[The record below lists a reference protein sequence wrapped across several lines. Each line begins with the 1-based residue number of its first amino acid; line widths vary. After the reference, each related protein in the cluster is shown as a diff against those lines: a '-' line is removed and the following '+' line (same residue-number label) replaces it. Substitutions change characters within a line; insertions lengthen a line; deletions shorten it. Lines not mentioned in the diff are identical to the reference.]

1 MELGKAKLLRTGL
14 NALYQAIHP
23 VFGIVWTDGKQVAL
37 TTLHFHNGELKLGDS
52 SVIGQFEHV
61 HGLHWG
67 PGCATDTP
75 ALLAVQHKKHV
86 TVWQLSYNISERKKF
101 LVSQTCEIG
110 EPFPMLPQGCVWHP
124 KKDILAVLTKRDASI
139 LHAVRSDN
147 SRVKADIKGSGLIHC
162 ACWTKEGNRLVVAI
176 GSALHSYIWDDARKA
191 LNACFFCPIFDV
203 GGYICAIEA
212 TSGFQIA
219 VATELPLDKICGLNA
234 GITFDVP
241 SATETGSLTS
251 QSTVAFGDEEYSM
264 DLRRKSTDS
273 EKSVALDSVASSS
286 SGPMDLTHILANHR
300 RSDPS
305 PLIPLRRKD
314 YSPGHNQD
322 SSYLILVTFER
333 KVTTTRKV
341 SVPGILVPD
350 IIAFDPRAQ
359 IVAVASNTCNMVLV
373 YSVTS
378 SCMPN
383 IQQIQL
389 EKNERPKGLC
399 FLTEKLLL
407 ILIGKQK
414 FTDSAIIPS
423 SSTDRYIIRL
433 MIKELI
439 FEEDSSALSDATQ
452 NLLSNFES
460 SNTLGKRKFFENL
473 SMEDPPLSRELLIPG
488 ITTIQSS
495 SGRRRLIEEV
505 KSPSYEQSSSS
516 SVSDL
521 DEKRVSGDPSIA
533 LETLDVEPINRAVTL
548 FGLGTPTRF
557 SNRPAS
563 PKLQLDAIQE
573 TSISPKNNNL
583 PTEKG
588 ASHISRNLERLCGSF
603 TELQLH
609 LSELTD
615 LTKNGKRSSLA
626 YPSFQ
631 EPPFVQITN
640 QKCFSNGA
648 VIEETR
654 TVLLCDGKIHLNL
667 VQQLFELPIIEMKHG
682 SSWIVLTADS
692 EGFVPLM
699 FKAKQEI
706 IIRDGSENSEVCG
719 SHYCKSSIS
728 TQPSSSV
735 TISG

>member
-23 VFGIVWTDGKQVAL
+23 VHGIAWTDGKQVAL
-37 TTLHFHNGELKLGDS
+37 TALHFHHGELKFGDS

-61 HGLHWG
+61 HGLYWG
-67 PGCATDTP
+67 SCSAADTP

-86 TVWQLSYNISERKKF
+86 TVWQLRYNILEKKKL
-101 LVSQTCEIG
+101 LVSQTCEMG

-124 KKDILAVLTKRDASI
+124 KKDILAVLTKRDASV

-147 SRVKADIKGSGLIHC
+147 SRVKADIKSSGLIHC
-162 ACWTKEGNRLVVAI
+162 ACWTKDGNRLVVAI
-176 GSALHSYIWDDARKA
+176 GSALHSYIWDDTQKA

-212 TSGFQIA
+212 TLDFQIA

-241 SATETGSLTS
+241 SGTETGSLTS
-251 QSTVAFGDEEYSM
+251 QSTLALGDEEYSM
-264 DLRRKSTDS
+264 DLRRKSIDS
-273 EKSVALDSVASSS
+273 EKSVAVDSVASSS
-286 SGPMDLTHILANHR
+286 SGPVDLTHILANHR

-314 YSPGHNQD
+314 YVPGNNQD

-341 SVPGILVPD
+341 SIPGILVPD

-359 IVAVASNTCNMVLV
+359 IVAVASNTCNIVLV

-389 EKNERPKGLC
+389 EKSERPKGLC
-399 FLTEKLLL
+399 FLTDKLLL

-414 FTDSAIIPS
+414 FIDPALIPS
-423 SSTDRYIIRL
+423 SSSERYVIRL

-439 FEEDSSALSDATQ
+439 FEEDFSAPSDATQ
-452 NLLSNFES
+452 NLLSNFECS
-460 SNTLGKRKFFENL
+460 INTFGKRKFFENL
-473 SMEDPPLSRELLIPG
+473 AMEDQPLGRELLIPG
-488 ITTIQSS
+488 STIIQSS
-495 SGRRRLIEEV
+495 SGRRRLLEEV
-505 KSPSYEQSSSS
+505 KSPSYERSSSS

-533 LETLDVEPINRAVTL
+533 LETLDAEPINRSVAL

-563 PKLQLDAIQE
+563 PKVQLDVFQE
-573 TSISPKNNNL
+573 ISVSPKNNNL
-583 PTEKG
+583 PSEKG
-588 ASHISRNLERLCGSF
+588 TSHISRNLERLCGSF

-615 LTKNGKRSSLA
+615 STKNGKRLSLA

-631 EPPFVQITN
+631 EPPFVHITY
-640 QKCFSNGA
+640 QKYFSNGA
-648 VIEETR
+648 VAEETR
-654 TVLLCDGKIHLNL
+654 TVLLCDGRIHLNL
-667 VQQLFELPIIEMKHG
+667 VQQLFDLPIIEMKHG

-706 IIRDGSENSEVCG
+706 IIRDGSESSEVCG
-719 SHYCKSSIS
+719 SHSCKNSMSI
-728 TQPSSSV
+728 QPPSSV
-735 TISG
+735 T